1 MTMTTITMMMM
12 MMMMMMI
19 TIVMTIK
26 MITMMIITIKKIQYS
41 FIYSFIVIMYRSYLI
56 HGPHWRRFP

>member
-1 MTMTTITMMMM
+1 MTMTTITMM

-41 FIYSFIVIMYRSYLI
+41 FIYSFIVIMYSSYLI
-56 HGPHWRRFP
+56 NGPRWRGFP